1 MFGQRV
7 MAQTAPAPAEP
18 APPEEAQPA
27 SATAAETPAQDAP
40 IPAAAAAETRSQDAP
55 GPAPVAADP
64 ALAAK
69 VADLEAELQKVV
81 AAEAASQA
89 KVGKLAKFKL
99 SGYVQGRY
107 EWHQDASNGW
117 NFQGTGSTGTKDY
130 FYVKRARLISVYS
143 DTQAELV
150 AQIDASG
157 TSVAAKDLE
166 AAFIDTWTPLHL
178 RISVGQ
184 FKYPFGYELQQSD
197 AVREMPERSRFIL
210 SYFPGERDRGL
221 KIQGKYDIL
230 RFQVALVNGN
240 GTQDSAFGVL
250 DSNNFKDL
258 VGRVGVDKGFVA
270 GGVSGW
276 YGNDDLDTS
285 NSDKTK
291 WLKFSRVRVGGDVQ
305 GYIDVPSLGNL
316 ALRGEAMYSRDKNQ
330 AYNGVA
336 ASRCLDRIGWGW
348 SLIAAQNIG
357 KYLGAVVRVE
367 GYDPLIQSSFDSV
380 KCAGTAATA
389 TTPAKPGAYV
399 TAGMDRVI
407 TYGGGLMGYV
417 SPNLKASLIYEHP
430 SEQGSYKV
438 NNDLFTAQLQASF

>member
-7 MAQTAPAPAEP
+7 MAQTEAPAVEGAAAAKDASPEVAPAPAP
-18 APPEEAQPA
+18 T
-27 SATAAETPAQDAP
+27 ATD
-40 IPAAAAAETRSQDAP
+40 P
-55 GPAPVAADP
+55 G
-64 ALAAK
+64 LAAK
-69 VADLEAELQKVV
+69 VAELEAKLQKVEAA
-81 AAEAASQA
+81 AAERDA
-89 KVGKLAKFKL
+89 KADKLSKLKL

-107 EWHQDASNGW
+107 EWHQDANNGW
-117 NFQGTGSTGTKDY
+117 SFPAPGSTSAGSTGTKDY
-130 FYVKRARLISVYS
+130 FYVKRARLVTVYN
-143 DTQAELV
+143 DNNAELV

-157 TSVAAKDLE
+157 TSFAAKDLE

-197 AVREMPERSRFIL
+197 VVREMPERSRFIL

-250 DSNNFKDL
+250 DSNKYKDL
-258 VGRVGVDKGFVA
+258 VGRLGIDQGFVA

-276 YGNDDLDTS
+276 YSPDSLDTS

-291 WLKFSRVRVGGDVQ
+291 WLKFTRVRVGADVQ
-305 GYIDVPSLGNL
+305 GYIDVPGVGGL
-316 ALRGEAMYSRDKNQ
+316 ALRGEAMYSREKNQ
-330 AYNGVA
+330 DYNGVA
-336 ASRCLDRIGWGW
+336 ASSCQDRIGWGW

-357 KYLGAVVRVE
+357 KYMGAVVRVD
-367 GYDPLIQSSFDSV
+367 GYDPLLQGGLDSV
-380 KCAGTAATA
+380 KCAGTT
-389 TTPAKPGAYV
+389 AKPGTYV
-399 TAGMDRVI
+399 TAGMDRII
-407 TYGGGLMGYV
+407 TYGGGLLGYV

-430 SEQGSYKV
+430 SEQGSNKV
-438 NNDLFTAQLQASF
+438 GNDLFTAQLQASF